1 MKFEHTSV
9 LLEETIDGLNIKPD
23 GIYVD
28 GTVGAGGHSK
38 EILKRLTSGKLICI
52 DQDDEALNAA
62 KENLKEYLGKVK
74 FIKKNFSQV
83 GEVLEE
89 LNIEKIDG
97 MILDLGVSSHQI
109 DTAVRGFSYMK
120 DGKLDMRMDKEKSL
134 SAKKII
140 NEYTQRDLERIFWNY
155 GEEKMAKKIAAN
167 IIKRRNEKPIES
179 TLELSEI
186 VENSI
191 PQKFKKGRGHPS
203 KKIFQALRIEVNKE
217 LEVINEVIPKIVE
230 KLKPKGRLCI
240 ITFHSL
246 EDRIVKNK
254 YKELSQGCI
263 CPKNFP
269 LCVCKHKE
277 KIKIINSKPICPS
290 NDEILK
296 NKRSKSAKLRIAE
309 RISNI

>member
-1 MKFEHTSV
+1 M
-9 LLEETIDGLNIKPD
+9 
-23 GIYVD
+23 
-28 GTVGAGGHSK
+28 
-38 EILKRLTSGKLICI
+38 
-52 DQDDEALNAA
+52 NAA
-62 KENLKEYLGKVK
+62 KENLKKYLDKVK

-120 DGKLDMRMDKEKSL
+120 DGKLDMKMNKEKSL

-167 IIKRRNEKPIES
+167 IIKKRNEKPIES

-203 KKIFQALRIEVNKE
+203 KKVFQALRIEVNKE

-246 EDRIVKNK
+246 EGLRGSPPV
-254 YKELSQGCI
+254 LLFSTRT
-263 CPKNFP
+263 
-269 LCVCKHKE
+269 
-277 KIKIINSKPICPS
+277 IIREN
-290 NDEILK
+290 
-296 NKRSKSAKLRIAE
+296 
-309 RISNI
+309 

>member
-1 MKFEHTSV
+1 M
-9 LLEETIDGLNIKPD
+9 
-23 GIYVD
+23 
-28 GTVGAGGHSK
+28 
-38 EILKRLTSGKLICI
+38 
-52 DQDDEALNAA
+52 Q
-62 KENLKEYLGKVK
+62 
-74 FIKKNFSQV
+74 
-83 GEVLEE
+83 
-89 LNIEKIDG
+89 
-97 MILDLGVSSHQI
+97 
-109 DTAVRGFSYMK
+109 
-120 DGKLDMRMDKEKSL
+120 
-134 SAKKII
+134 
-140 NEYTQRDLERIFWNY
+140 
-155 GEEKMAKKIAAN
+155 KKIAAN

-203 KKIFQALRIEVNKE
+203 KKVFQALRIEVNKE